1 MDLLFFAAMFLI
13 GFSVGLP
20 VWDAHIFCPC
30 PTGWGYEPAK
40 SVEVARLAVQ
50 TGAWVLYECEEG
62 KVRVT
67 VKPKELKPLGEYL
80 KLQKRFKGITEEE
93 VKSFQEYIT
102 ENYKKQ
108 LGAE

>member
-1 MDLLFFAAMFLI
+1 M
-13 GFSVGLP
+13 
-20 VWDAHIFCPC
+20 
-30 PTGWGYEPAK
+30 
-40 SVEVARLAVQ
+40 AVQ
-50 TGAWVLYECEEG
+50 TGAWVLYECEDG

-93 VKSFQEYIT
+93 VKIFQDYIT
-102 ENYKKQ
+102 ANYQKR